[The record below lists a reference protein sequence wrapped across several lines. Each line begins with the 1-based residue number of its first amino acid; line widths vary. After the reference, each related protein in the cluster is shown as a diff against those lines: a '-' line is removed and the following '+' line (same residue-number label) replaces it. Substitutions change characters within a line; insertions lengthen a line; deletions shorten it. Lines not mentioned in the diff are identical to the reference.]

1 MKTNPT
7 KGMRD
12 LLPEDVKFREQVSKI
27 ITKNYEAWGFQKIE
41 TPCIEDISLLGTGD
55 GGDNEKMIFKILKRG
70 EKLDLSALVAEKEIV
85 DLGLRYDLTVP
96 LSRFFANNKSS
107 LIYPFKSIQIGSV
120 WRAERPQKGRF
131 RQFTQCDIDIIGEK
145 DNIAEIVLL
154 SAATDALIELGFNEF
169 TLRIN
174 DRRFLIGLAQYFG
187 FEENDYDSL
196 FITLDKMDKIG
207 EDGVLTELK
216 EKGLINTKSTDLI
229 NFFATANRSSLT
241 VSEQLALLP
250 NNISDEIKASLNEI
264 IETYSQYYNT
274 NIVLDFGLIRGMS
287 YYTGPIFEIEVAGFG
302 SSVAG
307 GGRYDGM
314 ISKFTNKEE
323 PACGFS
329 IGFERIV
336 NILRERSYEIKEDK
350 RKIVLLYSTKTS
362 TTKILEKAKAI
373 KQNGNIVSTYIQKK
387 NLKNQLEVLKA
398 EGFNYFCYADDE
410 DLNLKPIN

>member
-55 GGDNEKMIFKILKRG
+55 GGENEKMIFKILKRG
-70 EKLDLSALVAEKEIV
+70 EKLDLSGLVAEKEIV

-216 EKGLINTKSTDLI
+216 EKGLINTKSKDLI

-241 VSEQLALLP
+241 VNEQLALLP

-314 ISKFTNKEE
+314 ISKFTSKEE

-362 TTKILEKAKAI
+362 TAKILEKAKAI

-398 EGFNYFCYADDE
+398 EGFNYFCYADEE